1 MPSERLDAYLG
12 NLAAALVARGVWDE
26 RTIEE
31 ARTHLADAV
40 EAGLRGGLSRDAAE
54 REAVAAFGAPEVV
67 AARAAAERSD
77 RHDLRAHPI
86 FDRLLVASCGFTLL
100 ATSFLTLSVIVLRP
114 PRFEDN
120 AWFPIAGF
128 FITQSALTLMTLIGP
143 LRGTWVR
150 WGLIAGGLAIA
161 STGAWWV
168 HQTLSGAHFEGFA
181 LILGSWVAIQGML
194 TIARLLPVGG
204 PWLIVR
210 AD

>member
-1 MPSERLDAYLG
+1 MASERLDAYLRD
-12 NLAAALVARGVWDE
+12 LTAALVARGVWDE

-40 EAGLRGGLSRDAAE
+40 EAGLRRGLPRDAAE

-67 AARAAAERSD
+67 AARAAADRSD
-77 RHDLRAHPI
+77 RHDCRSHPV
-86 FDRLLVASCGFTLL
+86 FDRLLTASCGFTLL

-114 PRFEDN
+114 PRFDYN
-120 AWFPIAGF
+120 AWFLIGGF
-128 FITQSALTLMTLIGP
+128 FLAQSALTLMTIIGP
-143 LRGTWVR
+143 LRGRWVR
-150 WGLIAGGLAIA
+150 WALIAGGVAIA

-168 HQTLSGAHFEGFA
+168 RQTLSGAHFEGFA

-194 TIARLLPVGG
+194 TIVRLLPVRG